1 MRQLSC
7 QITLF
12 LAAITLF
19 SCAPVAARPDLEVQA
34 NGVEVAVTGGE
45 GEVVYR
51 YDICLLPSDTKGEVR
66 VISNSRKT
74 ENSTLGII
82 GSILG
87 FVLKLIY

>member
-1 MRQLSC
+1 MRQLIR
-7 QITLF
+7 QITPIL
-12 LAAITLF
+12 LSITLF

-51 YDICLLPSDTKGEVR
+51 YDMCLLPSDTKGEVR
-66 VISNSRKT
+66 VVSNYRKS
-74 ENSTLGII
+74 ENSALGIV

-87 FVLKLIY
+87 FILKLIY